1 MRKISH
7 KLLILI
13 VIINIIGMI
22 FEGTNVVN
30 SSNTTA
36 INNTTEKNTLET
48 IKEKGVITVAA
59 PLKDSTYFY
68 LDTKTKKVR
77 GIDADI
83 ISEIAK
89 RLGIN
94 KVEIK
99 VSPFADLL
107 VASLLKMY

>member
-48 IKEKGVITVAA
+48 IKEKGVI
-59 PLKDSTYFY
+59 LNILY
-68 LDTKTKKVR
+68 
-77 GIDADI
+77 
-83 ISEIAK
+83 
-89 RLGIN
+89 
-94 KVEIK
+94 
-99 VSPFADLL
+99 
-107 VASLLKMY
+107 